1 MEIVHARCCGLDVHK
16 KSVVAC
22 VLISQPDGLIERQVR
37 TFKTMTGDLLALADW
52 LSCLGVTHVALES
65 TGVYWRPVFNVLED
79 DSRTLLLVNPQ
90 HMRAV
95 PGKKTDVRDSE
106 WLADLLRH
114 GLLRGSFIPP
124 APIRAV
130 RELTRY
136 RKTLVQARTDEIN
149 RLQKTLEGANI
160 KLASVASDVLGM
172 SSRAMLTALLD
183 GERDPDV
190 MADLAQGRL
199 RNKLPELRQAL
210 AGRIQ
215 PHHMILVGQILAHI
229 DFLEQAIAQMQT
241 EIERCLP
248 PFEEALELL
257 QSIPAI
263 KAVAG
268 AAILAEI
275 GTDMSRFPSA
285 GHLASWAGLC
295 PSNKQSAGK
304 RMKGPVNRGNVWLRA
319 IMGEVAW
326 NAVKMRD
333 TYFHA
338 QFQRVARRRGRQK
351 AVIAVAHSLLIVI
364 YHVLRTGRPYSELGG
379 NYFDQL
385 DATRVERHHVHRLE
399 QLGYTVTLTPSP
411 NYS

>member
-1 MEIVHARCCGLDVHK
+1 MEIAHARCCGLDVHK

-22 VLISQPDGLIERQVR
+22 VLISQPDGLIERHLR
-37 TFKTMTGDLLALADW
+37 TFKTMTGDLLSLADW
-52 LSCLGVTHVALES
+52 LTSLGVTHVALES

-79 DSRTLLLVNPQ
+79 ESRVLLLVNPQ

-114 GLLRGSFIPP
+114 GLLQASFIPP
-124 APIRAV
+124 APIRAI

-136 RKTLVQARTDEIN
+136 RKTLVQERTDEIN

-160 KLASVASDVLGM
+160 KLASVASDVLGT

-190 MADLAQGRL
+190 MADLAKGRL

-210 AGRIQ
+210 ASRIQ
-215 PHHMILVGQILAHI
+215 PHHMVLVGQILAHI
-229 DFLEQAIAQMQT
+229 DFLEQSIAQMQSK
-241 EIERCLP
+241 IEQCLP
-248 PFEEALELL
+248 TFEQALELL

-263 KAVAG
+263 KSVAA

-304 RMKGPVNRGNVWLRA
+304 RMKGPLNRGNVWLRA
-319 IMGEVAW
+319 MMGEVAW
-326 NAVKMRD
+326 NAMKMRD
-333 TYFHA
+333 SYFHA
-338 QFQRVARRRGRQK
+338 QFHRIARRRGRQK
-351 AVIAVAHSLLIVI
+351 AVIAVAHSVLVVI
-364 YHVLRTGRPYSELGG
+364 YHVLRTGRPYTELGAH
-379 NYFDQL
+379 YFDQL

-399 QLGYTVTLTPSP
+399 QLGYTVTLTPAAA
-411 NYS
+411 

>member
-1 MEIVHARCCGLDVHK
+1 
-16 KSVVAC
+16 
-22 VLISQPDGLIERQVR
+22 
-37 TFKTMTGDLLALADW
+37 
-52 LSCLGVTHVALES
+52 
-65 TGVYWRPVFNVLED
+65 
-79 DSRTLLLVNPQ
+79 
-90 HMRAV
+90 MRAV

-114 GLLRGSFIPP
+114 GLLQASFIPP
-124 APIRAV
+124 APIRAI

-136 RKTLVQARTDEIN
+136 RKTLVQERTDEIN

-160 KLASVASDVLGM
+160 KLASVASDVLGT

-190 MADLAQGRL
+190 MADLAKGRL

-210 AGRIQ
+210 ASRIQ
-215 PHHMILVGQILAHI
+215 PHHMVLVGQLLAHI
-229 DFLEQAIAQMQT
+229 DYLEQAVTQMEN
-241 EIERCLP
+241 EIERSLA
-248 PFEEALELL
+248 PFLQALELL
-257 QSIPAI
+257 QTIPAI
-263 KAVAG
+263 KSVA
-268 AAILAEI
+268 ASAILAEI

-304 RMKGPVNRGNVWLRA
+304 RLKGPLNRGNVWLRA

-326 NAVKMRD
+326 NAMKMRD
-333 TYFHA
+333 SYFHA
-338 QFQRVARRRGRQK
+338 QFNRGARRRGRQK
-351 AVIAVAHSLLIVI
+351 AVIAVAHSVLVVI
-364 YHVLRTGRPYSELGG
+364 YHVLRTGRPYTELGA

-399 QLGYTVTLTPSP
+399 QLGYTVTLTPATA
-411 NYS
+411 